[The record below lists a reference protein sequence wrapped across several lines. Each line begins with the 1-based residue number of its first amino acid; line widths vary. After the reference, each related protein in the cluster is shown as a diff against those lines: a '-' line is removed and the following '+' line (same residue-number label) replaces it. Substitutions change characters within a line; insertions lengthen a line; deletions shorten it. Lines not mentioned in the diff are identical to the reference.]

1 MTQPTALAPSA
12 IFDVMSIRAPRIS
25 AAQAVETVRLH
36 WGIEASAEG
45 LAGERDSNFRLRAED
60 GRQYVLKFAN
70 AAEDAAFRA
79 MQIAALRHIAARDPE
94 FVVPRV
100 IALPDGADEIAATD
114 AEGTPCQVRL
124 LTWVEGLP
132 IRMAPPSVA
141 QRQGFGRAM
150 ARLQGAMEGFSHKRS
165 ANRIVWD
172 VQHSLCMREVA
183 PVLPP
188 ELRAVLLEVLD
199 EFEARVTPA
208 LPRLRRQV
216 LHSDLNR
223 ANVLVDPAEPA
234 RILGVIDFGDMAETA
249 IVCDVAIAG
258 TSQRGPDMP
267 IADAAGHMLRA
278 YTALRPMPPEEID
291 LLPLLM
297 ATRAAMSIVLACW
310 HSHAQPGNPH
320 YDVSE
325 RAIRDSLAFVAE
337 LRDPAT
343 QRALRR
349 AAGAL

>member
-1 MTQPTALAPSA
+1 MHEPPSA
-12 IFDVMSIRAPRIS
+12 IFDVMSIRAP
-25 AAQAVETVRLH
+25 AVTPAEAEAVARRH
-36 WGIEASAEG
+36 WGLAATAVP
-45 LAGERDSNFRLRAED
+45 LAGERDSNFRLRAAD
-60 GRQYVLKFAN
+60 GRDYVLKFAN

-79 MQIAALRHIAARDPE
+79 MQLAALRHIAARDPG
-94 FVVPRV
+94 FAVPRV
-100 IALPDGADEIAATD
+100 VALPGGADEVAVTTAG
-114 AEGTPCQVRL
+114 GTPCQVRL

-132 IRMAPPSVA
+132 IGQATPCIA
-141 QRQGFGRAM
+141 QREAFGRAM
-150 ARLQGAMEGFSHKRS
+150 ARLQAALEGFRHPGS

-188 ELRAVLLEVLD
+188 ALRAVLLELLD
-199 EFEARVTPA
+199 AFEAQVTPA

-258 TSQRGPDMP
+258 TSQRGRDMG
-267 IADAAGHMLRA
+267 IAEAAGHMLRA
-278 YTALRPMPPEEID
+278 YTALRPMPPGEIA

-297 ATRAAMSIVLACW
+297 ATRAVMSIVLACW

-325 RAIRDSLAFVAE
+325 RAIRDSLDFVAE

-343 QRALRR
+343 QRALRH
-349 AAGAL
+349 AAGAR